1 MTPVM
6 VDVIS
11 KWRGS
16 FYRCSFAAMIKTSSA
31 STKKQVG
38 GNSLDDPLIPVI
50 IGGYLEREGSMET
63 TTWRILIT
71 PPASGDWNMAVDEAV
86 LESVGQ
92 NRVPATLRL
101 FAWQP
106 PCLSLGYAQP
116 VSDVDFTALQLNGW
130 GLVRRP
136 TGGRAILHTDELTYS
151 VIAPLKEER
160 VYGSIIESYRRLSQA
175 LLEALQLIGLP
186 ARADKDHTLPENI
199 KSSGPVC
206 FEVPSNYEI
215 TFDGK
220 KLIGSA
226 QARRREGVLQHG
238 SDEAARTTAGQRLL
252 ERAVTVEN
260 CIHRLVTW
268 QEAAQAFQT
277 GFERALNLVL
287 LSSALTPWEEQRA
300 AELVA
305 KKYGHPVWTNRV

>member
-1 MTPVM
+1 
-6 VDVIS
+6 
-11 KWRGS
+11 
-16 FYRCSFAAMIKTSSA
+16 
-31 STKKQVG
+31 
-38 GNSLDDPLIPVI
+38 
-50 IGGYLEREGSMET
+50 
-63 TTWRILIT
+63 
-71 PPASGDWNMAVDEAV
+71 MAVDEAV

-116 VSDVDFTALQLNGW
+116 VSDVDITALQLNGW
-130 GLVRRP
+130 GIVRRP

-238 SDEAARTTAGQRLL
+238 SLPLTGDLARITTALVFPDEAARTTAGQRLL